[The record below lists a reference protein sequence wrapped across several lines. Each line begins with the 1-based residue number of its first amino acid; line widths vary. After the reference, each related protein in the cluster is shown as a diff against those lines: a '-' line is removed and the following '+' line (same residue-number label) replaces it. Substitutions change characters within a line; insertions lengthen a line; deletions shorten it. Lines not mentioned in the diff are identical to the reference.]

1 MKYEKVLDLADRS
14 RGRRKRRKRRTK
26 RAAAA
31 QTCKK
36 FMDLMDECKL
46 FFSLF
51 LSVSK
56 EEKGSMKRLK
66 RQGKFMKK
74 ALKHIKDAK
83 ELNDEAC
90 F

>member
-1 MKYEKVLDLADRS
+1 MSHHDSIIKKVRQKYEKVLELARS
-14 RGRRKRRKRRTK
+14 NGRRKRRKRRTK

-56 EEKGSMKRLK
+56 ADKGFMKRLK
-66 RQGKFMKK
+66 RQGRCMKK
-74 ALKHIKDAK
+74 AL
-83 ELNDEAC
+83 
-90 F
+90 